1 MRMFKSGFLAVL
13 IAAALLT
20 GCTSAASNEGG
31 LTVVPSEKENTVN
44 TGEFGAV
51 LPENETVAEEEIL
64 AEETSA
70 EKETSVREETAAAE
84 EPNNTRY
91 YFKNKKTRD
100 SHFEKH
106 GAEFGGIYKTAEEYE
121 TGADRV
127 AHDPNALHKLEK
139 EDNDD
144 VYYIEDT
151 NEFVIVSPDGYIRTY
166 FKPSAGKK
174 YFDRQ

>member
-1 MRMFKSGFLAVL
+1 MRRFKIILLAAVL
-13 IAAALLT
+13 SLGLLT
-20 GCTSAASNEGG
+20 GCMSRGQNESSLAAA
-31 LTVVPSEKENTVN
+31 PPEKNNTVN
-44 TGEFGAV
+44 TNEFSSV
-51 LPENETVAEEEIL
+51 LPESEPTSEEET
-64 AEETSA
+64 AFEEETTFEEETSF
-70 EKETSVREETAAAE
+70 EE

-121 TGADRV
+121 AGADRA